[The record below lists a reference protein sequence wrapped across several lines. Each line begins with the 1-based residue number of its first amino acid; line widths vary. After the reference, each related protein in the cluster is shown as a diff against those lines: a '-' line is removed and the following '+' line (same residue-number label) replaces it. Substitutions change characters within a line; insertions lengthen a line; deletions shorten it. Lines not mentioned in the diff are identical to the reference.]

1 FLKKKKKIVPLT
13 PAFHL
18 ASSPTPTPSSPPENQ
33 SVFVRVSSGGF
44 TVAGQQGRAWGGRTH
59 QDSRAAFSPLTP
71 VQAREPRSCPMFCPE
86 LSHRARISGEVGPG
100 DLSLE
105 SFYHGLV
112 SAPCPPQ

>member
-1 FLKKKKKIVPLT
+1 FLKKKNNIIPLT

-18 ASSPTPTPSSPPENQ
+18 ASSPTPNPSSPPENQ
-33 SVFVRVSSGGF
+33 SVFVRVSSGGV
-44 TVAGQQGRAWGGRTH
+44 TVAGQQGRARGGRTH
-59 QDSRAAFSPLTP
+59 QDSRAAFSPPTP
-71 VQAREPRSCPMFCPE
+71 VQALEPRSCPMFHLT
-86 LSHRARISGEVGPG
+86 LSVRAYRGEVGPG